1 MAKRDL
7 FYDTKA
13 GRTYLC
19 VMAVALLV
27 MGLVLLALSIAL
39 KTGGKNGFWQT
50 LILGVASIAS
60 GICNL
65 IALKK
70 RKMRSQGTDTGGG
83 AKPVPVTNPAS
94 ISREPDEL
102 IVVNPTKM
110 NDPDGSVKL
119 YRKEGFLA
127 FDNLWIPISQVT
139 DVSMTNVSIPEL
151 PAVYHLLLVLSN
163 GQVVHIPA
171 GNDLNWA
178 NEAMKQLHTSLFGN

>member
-19 VMAVALLV
+19 VMAIVLLV
-27 MGLVLLALSIAL
+27 MGLVLLGLSIAL
-39 KTGGKNGFWQT
+39 KTVGKNGFWQT
-50 LILGVASIAS
+50 LILGVASIIS

-65 IALKK
+65 ITLKK
-70 RKMRSQGTDTGGG
+70 RRQRSPGTDQDVEPN
-83 AKPVPVTNPAS
+83 PVPS
-94 ISREPDEL
+94 DIQILEEPDEL

-110 NDPDGSVKL
+110 NDPDGSVQL
-119 YRKEGFLA
+119 YRKEGLLV
-127 FDNLWIPISQVT
+127 FDNQMIPLSQID

-171 GNDLNWA
+171 GNDLNWT
-178 NEAMKQLHTSLFGN
+178 NEALKQLHTSLFGS

>member
-19 VMAVALLV
+19 VMAIALLV
-27 MGLVLLALSIAL
+27 MGLVLLGLSIAL
-39 KTGGKNGFWQT
+39 KAGGKNGFWQT
-50 LILGVASIAS
+50 LILGVASIIS

-70 RKMRSQGTDTGGG
+70 RRMRSPG
-83 AKPVPVTNPAS
+83 ASQDVEPEPIPACTLG
-94 ISREPDEL
+94 EPDEL
-102 IVVNPTKM
+102 IIVNPTKM
-110 NDPDGSVKL
+110 NDPDGSVRL
-119 YRKEGFLA
+119 YRKEGLLV
-127 FDNLWIPISQVT
+127 FDNQRIPLCRIA

-171 GNDLNWA
+171 GNDINWA
-178 NEAMKQLHTSLFGN
+178 NETMKQLHTAIFGN

>member
-13 GRTYLC
+13 GRTYLF
-19 VMAVALLV
+19 VMAVVLLV
-27 MGLVLLALSIAL
+27 MGLVLLGLSIAL

-50 LILGVASIAS
+50 LVLGVSSIVF

-65 IALKK
+65 VALKK
-70 RKMRSQGTDTGGG
+70 RKLRAPETDTDVEP
-83 AKPVPVTNPAS
+83 KPVLADTH
-94 ISREPDEL
+94 ILEEPDEL

-110 NDPDGSVKL
+110 NDPDGSVQL
-119 YRKEGFLA
+119 YRKEGLLV
-127 FDNLWIPISQVT
+127 FDNQRIPVSQID

-178 NEAMKQLHTSLFGN
+178 NEAMKELHTAIFGS

>member
-19 VMAVALLV
+19 VMAIALLI
-27 MGLVLLALSIAL
+27 MGLVLLGLSIAL

-50 LILGVASIAS
+50 LILGVASIVS

-70 RKMRSQGTDTGGG
+70 RRMRSPG
-83 AKPVPVTNPAS
+83 ADQDVEPKPVPADS
-94 ISREPDEL
+94 HILGEPDEL

-110 NDPDGSVKL
+110 NDPDGSVRL
-119 YRKEGFLA
+119 YRKEGLLV
-127 FDNLWIPISQVT
+127 FDNQRIPLSQIA

-163 GQVVHIPA
+163 GQVIHIPA
-171 GNDLNWA
+171 GNDINWA
-178 NEAMKQLHTSLFGN
+178 NESMKQLHTAVFGS

>member
-19 VMAVALLV
+19 VMAIALLI
-27 MGLVLLALSIAL
+27 MGLVLLGLSIAL
-39 KTGGKNGFWQT
+39 KTSGKNGFWQT
-50 LILGVASIAS
+50 LILGVASIVS

-70 RKMRSQGTDTGGG
+70 RRMRSPG
-83 AKPVPVTNPAS
+83 ADQDVEPKPVPADS
-94 ISREPDEL
+94 HILGEPDEL

-110 NDPDGSVKL
+110 NDPDGSVRL
-119 YRKEGFLA
+119 YRKEGLLV
-127 FDNLWIPISQVT
+127 FDNQRIPLSQT
-139 DVSMTNVSIPEL
+139 ADVSMTNVSIPEL

-163 GQVVHIPA
+163 GQVIHIPA
-171 GNDLNWA
+171 GNDINWA
-178 NEAMKQLHTSLFGN
+178 NESMKQLHTAVFGN

>member
-13 GRTYLC
+13 GRTYLF
-19 VMAVALLV
+19 VMAVVLLV

-50 LILGVASIAS
+50 LILGVSS
-60 GICNL
+60 VTFGICNL

-70 RKMRSQGTDTGGG
+70 RKQRSPETDRDVEP
-83 AKPVPVTNPAS
+83 KPVQVNTQ
-94 ISREPDEL
+94 ILEEPDEL

-110 NDPDGSVKL
+110 NDPDGSVRL
-119 YRKEGFLA
+119 YRKEGILV
-127 FDNLWIPISQVT
+127 FDNQSIPLSQID

-163 GQVVHIPA
+163 GHVVHIPA
-171 GNDLNWA
+171 GNDINWA
-178 NEAMKQLHTSLFGN
+178 NETMKQLHTTLFGS